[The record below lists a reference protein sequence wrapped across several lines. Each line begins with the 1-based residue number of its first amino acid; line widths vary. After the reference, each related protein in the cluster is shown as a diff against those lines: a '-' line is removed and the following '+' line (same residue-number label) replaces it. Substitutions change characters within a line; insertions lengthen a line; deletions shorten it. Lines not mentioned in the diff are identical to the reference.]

1 MKIVIDCSTL
11 AQKEILEF
19 NNPIEANNFIQKYL
33 EEECYS
39 IVGVKEITNDTIYL
53 YTDIV

>member
-1 MKIVIDCSTL
+1 MKIVIDYSTL
-11 AQKEILEF
+11 ARKEILEF
-19 NNPIEANNFIQKYL
+19 DNPLEANNFIQKYL
-33 EEECYS
+33 KEECYS